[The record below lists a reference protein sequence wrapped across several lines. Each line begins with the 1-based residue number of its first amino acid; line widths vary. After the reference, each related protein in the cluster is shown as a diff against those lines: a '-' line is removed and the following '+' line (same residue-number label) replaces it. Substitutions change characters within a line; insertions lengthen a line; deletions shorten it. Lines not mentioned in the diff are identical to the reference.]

1 MNPFRKNKATVW
13 LLIAALL
20 LGSGIT
26 APDKAQAAK
35 KSKASKEKLSSK
47 KLTLKKGQTKTLKVK
62 NAQKKIKWS
71 IASGKKYIKLKSK
84 KKASVKVVG
93 KKAGKAKVQA
103 KGKKKLICKV
113 TVQGAGKST
122 GGSKTTV
129 SKTAQTDKTPTTQTP
144 TTQTP
149 TTPSSGDI
157 DISKAEWVT
166 NDEDLLISEVI
177 FEDSSLVY
185 QLSWNNILLELGN
198 KKTVKEAVPDVS
210 KCKITALLFG
220 EKVSKVAIK
229 DIHWSDEPYS
239 SSSVDSGYYSFT
251 LYAQK
256 GDKVYKTSVNI
267 LERYYEAGSK
277 LTVTGVEQN
286 GVLLETETVDDVFN
300 LFSLKEG
307 KGQSI
312 KDVIPDL
319 TKTKIHFSCR
329 GKNYE
334 ASPAAGLVEWGE
346 VYWNYECY
354 TFDIK
359 IMSGSQLICAHI
371 YLTSPDDSLDKN
383 RKNESDVAALQ
394 KLIAEQKARGA
405 NVSEDLDSEEYTWSR
420 KGDLTGINWG
430 IYGYEEGIDG
440 DYPLGAQLLGE
451 ISFAELKNL
460 ETIDVASS
468 KLTSVDVSSNLAL
481 KELDCFDNQLSS
493 LDVSRNPA
501 LMNLNCGKNE
511 LSSLDVSENP
521 ALEDLSCLGNKLS
534 SLDVSS
540 NSALRSLYCG
550 ENQLSS
556 LDISKNP
563 ELRRLECESNQ
574 LSSLDISS
582 NYKLT
587 DLQCWYNQLRS
598 LDVSENPALEW
609 LSCGCNELSS
619 LNISKNPALDN
630 LNCPHNQLSS
640 LDVSKN
646 PALYFLDCSANEL
659 SSLDV
664 SSNSL
669 LEALDCSANELSSLD
684 VSSNSLLE
692 DLECSANELSS
703 LDVSSNPLLKN
714 LLCDNNKLSS
724 LDVSSN
730 PALEWLV
737 CSGNQ
742 LSNLDVSKNPALTY
756 LSCDEG
762 ITVTGCSEDIIV
774 RW

>member
-1 MNPFRKNKATVW
+1 MNLFRKNKATVW

-26 APDKAQAAK
+26 VPDKAQAAK
-35 KSKASKEKLSSK
+35 KSKTSKEKLSSK

-71 IASGKKYIKLKSK
+71 IVSGKKYIKLKSK
-84 KKASVKVVG
+84 KKASVKIVG

-129 SKTAQTDKTPTTQTP
+129 SKTAQTGKTPTTQTP

-256 GDKVYKTSVNI
+256 GDKIYKTSVNI
-267 LERYYEAGSK
+267 LERYYEFQSE
-277 LTVTGVEQN
+277 LTVTGIEQD
-286 GVLLETETVDDVFN
+286 GVLLETEMLGYSLV
-300 LFSLKEG
+300 SLKEG

-312 KDVIPDL
+312 KNVIPDL

-334 ASPAAGLVEWGE
+334 TSPAAGLVEWSKF
-346 VYWNYECY
+346 NYEGKSY
-354 TFDIK
+354 VGYIFDIK
-359 IMSGSQLICAHI
+359 VISGSQLIYAPRI
-371 YLTSPDDSLDKN
+371 YLTSPNK
-383 RKNESDVAALQ
+383 KNESDVAALQ

-405 NVSEDLDSEEYTWSR
+405 NVSEDLDSEEYTWSEE
-420 KGDLTGINWG
+420 GNLTGIVWG
-430 IYGYEEGIDG
+430 EEDKLFNLSGN
-440 DYPLGAQLLGE
+440 
-451 ISFAELKNL
+451 ISFAGLKNL
-460 ETIDVASS
+460 ERIYIGYSD
-468 KLTSVDVSSNLAL
+468 LTSVDVSG
-481 KELDCFDNQLSS
+481 
-493 LDVSRNPA
+493 NPA
-501 LMNLNCGKNE
+501 LK
-511 LSSLDVSENP
+511 
-521 ALEDLSCLGNKLS
+521 
-534 SLDVSS
+534 
-540 NSALRSLYCG
+540 Y
-550 ENQLSS
+550 
-556 LDISKNP
+556 
-563 ELRRLECESNQ
+563 
-574 LSSLDISS
+574 
-582 NYKLT
+582 
-587 DLQCWYNQLRS
+587 
-598 LDVSENPALEW
+598 
-609 LSCGCNELSS
+609 
-619 LNISKNPALDN
+619 
-630 LNCPHNQLSS
+630 
-640 LDVSKN
+640 
-646 PALYFLDCSANEL
+646 LDCSWNE
-659 SSLDV
+659 
-664 SSNSL
+664 
-669 LEALDCSANELSSLD
+669 
-684 VSSNSLLE
+684 
-692 DLECSANELSS
+692 
-703 LDVSSNPLLKN
+703 
-714 LLCDNNKLSS
+714 LSS

-730 PALEWLV
+730 PALEYLYCSGNNLSSLDISSNPELIDLNCGFNQLSSLDVSQNPVLKNLV
-737 CSGNQ
+737 CSKNE
-742 LSNLDVSKNPALTY
+742 LSSLDVSDNPALTN
-756 LSCDEG
+756 LTCDKG
-762 ITVTGCSEDIIV
+762 VTVTGCSEDIIV
-774 RW
+774 RR